1 MYRYDSMDTRLV
13 RERVEEYRGQVQRR
27 IAGALSEDEF
37 RPLRLMNG
45 LYLQRHAYML
55 RISIPYGLM
64 TAAQVRKLGFLAER
78 YDRGFG
84 HFTTRQNLQF
94 NWIRLEDT
102 PDILSHLADVEMHAI
117 QTSGNCVRNV
127 TSDPEAGVARDELL
141 DVRPYCELLRQ
152 YKELHPEFMFLPR
165 KFKVAFT
172 GAAVDRAA
180 TTVHD
185 VGFRATRRADGSLA
199 WRVYVGGGLGRT
211 PRVAELVRDDLPLD
225 QCVSYLEA
233 ILRVYNLHGR
243 RDNKYRARIKILV
256 GDLGVDAFRAQV
268 EAEWAQV
275 PDAERAL
282 APEDVARVTAM
293 FDHGAFDPDAAAH
306 TGHAARAERDP
317 AFARWLTHNVRPH
330 KAPGYNIVYLSLKHP
345 ARPPGDASSDQL
357 RAIADLSERF
367 NRGYVQATYTQNLLF
382 QYVANADLEVL
393 HDALAAAGLA
403 TPNIG
408 TLQDLICCPGLDYCS
423 LANATSISVAQA
435 IQERF
440 SDPDELA
447 DLGALSL
454 HMSGCINACGH
465 HHTGHVGILGID
477 KRGAEAY
484 QIGIGGSAGTS
495 DADPARVARIL
506 GAAVARDEVPA
517 VIGALMSTYR
527 ELRRAGES
535 FPETVDRVGVE
546 PFKERVYG

>member
-13 RERVEEYRGQVQRR
+13 RERVEEFRGQVQRR
-27 IAGALSEDEF
+27 VAGALSEDEF

-55 RISIPYGLM
+55 RISIPYGLLS
-64 TAAQVRKLGFLAER
+64 AAQVRKLGYIAER

-84 HFTTRQNLQF
+84 HFTTRQNIQF

-102 PDILSHLADVEMHAI
+102 PDLLSHLADVQMHAI

-127 TSDPEAGVARDELL
+127 SSDPEAGVAGDELL

-165 KFKVAFT
+165 KFKVAFS
-172 GAAVDRAA
+172 GADTDRAA

-185 VGFRATRRADGSLA
+185 VGFRATRDADGALA

-211 PRVAELVRDDLPLD
+211 PRVAQLVRESLPLD

-243 RDNKYRARIKILV
+243 RDNKYKARIKILV
-256 GDLGVDAFRAQV
+256 GDLGVAAFRDEV

-275 PDAERAL
+275 PAAERTLSAD
-282 APEDVARVTAM
+282 DVARVEAM
-293 FDHGAFDPDAAAH
+293 FDHVAYDPAAASFTAH
-306 TGHAARAERDP
+306 LARAERDP
-317 AFARWLTHNVRPH
+317 AFARWLRTNVRPH
-330 KAPGYNIVYLSLKHP
+330 KVAGYNIVYLSLKHP
-345 ARPPGDASSDQL
+345 GRPPGDASSDQL
-357 RAIADLSERF
+357 YAIADLAERYNHGF
-367 NRGYVQATYTQNLLF
+367 VQATYTQNLLL
-382 QYVANADLEVL
+382 QYVANADLE
-393 HDALAAAGLA
+393 ALYEALEAAGLA

-408 TLQDLICCPGLDYCS
+408 TLHDLICCPGLDYCS
-423 LANATSISVAQA
+423 LANATSIGVAQE
-435 IQERF
+435 IQARF
-440 SDPDELA
+440 ADPDELE
-447 DLGALSL
+447 DIGRLSL

-465 HHTGHVGILGID
+465 HHTGHIGILGID
-477 KRGAEAY
+477 KRGEEAY
-484 QIGIGGSAGTS
+484 QIAVGGSPGVN
-495 DADPARVARIL
+495 DAAPAKVARIL
-506 GAAVARDEVPA
+506 GAAVPRADVPEV
-517 VIGALMSTYR
+517 IALLVATYR
-527 ELRRAGES
+527 EQRRPGET
-535 FPETVDRVGVE
+535 FLDTVDRVGVE